1 MTARPR
7 GRAVFMLGRLGVRA
21 GLLLVGIAGVIA
33 LVSPSADATTI
44 SQLRPDVILSNETT
58 SSTWA
63 LADYLVA
70 IHAKPSYNSAK
81 LAQLQVET
89 PDQEALQSYLLLR
102 ERWTSSGAW
111 IKLRIPMRPNGKT
124 GWVPRWSLGA
134 FHHTEM
140 QIVVNRAAR
149 QLTLYRSGHTIYTAP
164 VGVGK
169 PSTPTPPGH
178 FWITESFP
186 SLDPFYGP
194 YAFGTSDY
202 AQDTDFPDGSIV
214 GLHGT
219 NEPSLIPGDPSHGCI
234 RLLNNDIVAL
244 SHIVKIGTPLL
255 IQ

>member
-1 MTARPR
+1 L
-7 GRAVFMLGRLGVRA
+7 LGRLGVRL
-21 GLLLVGIAGVIA
+21 GLLLVGTVGVITV
-33 LVSPSADATTI
+33 VSPSAEAKTVTRP
-44 SQLRPDVILSNETT
+44 RPDVILSNETT
-58 SSTWA
+58 SSTWS
-63 LADYLVA
+63 LANYLVA
-70 IHAKPSYNSAK
+70 IHAKPSYSSAK
-81 LAQLQVET
+81 VAQLQLET

-102 ERWTSSGAW
+102 EHWTLSGVW
-111 IKLRIPMRPNGKT
+111 IELRIPMRPNGKT
-124 GWVPRWSLGA
+124 GWVPRWSLDL
-134 FHHTEM
+134 FHLTEM

-149 QLTLYRSGHTIYTAP
+149 HLTLYRSGHAIYTAP

-186 SLDPFYGP
+186 SFDPFYGP

-234 RLLNNDIVAL
+234 RLLNSDIVAL
-244 SHIVKIGTPLL
+244 SHVVTIGTPLL